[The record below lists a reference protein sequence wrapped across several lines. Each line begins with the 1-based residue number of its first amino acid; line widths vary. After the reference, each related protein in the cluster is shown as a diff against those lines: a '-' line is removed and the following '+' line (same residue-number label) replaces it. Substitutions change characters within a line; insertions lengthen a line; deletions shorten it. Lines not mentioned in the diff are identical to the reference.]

1 MQEIIKKYEKKIQDK
16 NTKRRKLKIVTAIA
30 SLAVVC
36 IVLWALILPGVA
48 MSGQPKCGKE
58 EHRHSDACYTE
69 KLTCGQKETDGHTHT
84 DACYK
89 TEKKL
94 ICGQEESETHQHT
107 DACYQEEKTLI
118 CGKQEEAAHHHTAAC
133 YTKELTCGKEEHTHT
148 DECYSDPTADVENED
163 SWTTTFRHA
172 ELGDDWGKNVAAIAE
187 TQIGYRESSNNYS
200 VSENREHKGYTRY
213 TAWYGDYYK
222 DWDTAFAAFCIHYAG
237 VPDDAFPTDIKAD
250 EWIKKLQEKDWY
262 ADTTSEDYQV
272 GDLIFLHK
280 KNQETDTQVGVIS
293 KIFEKGGKTYIQT
306 IEGNC
311 DNQVKKNEY
320 AADDE
325 NISDYGLLCKAQMKY
340 KADQMAQENAKSE
353 AKARK
358 SATKKASAPVQT
370 QAADEGDGEDR
381 AVFYSDDVNEKSTID
396 ERVTV
401 NVSAKDAVAN
411 GENGQTLYVN
421 VNSTCSNSQ
430 IDATKVRIDITDLPD
445 GVTLAGFSDN
455 KMTIHYGN
463 NNSQTMDIEL
473 NEENGKK
480 YVEFTQPAGA
490 TVNFDLTFNSENGIM
505 GKESQVTVTPTIV
518 NKTDKDKCSGP
529 VILTWTGKN
538 TWRNL
543 QKTVNKKKITVSK
556 SDNNK
561 DQLVGKLYYTITAE
575 QANGDGKG
583 DKGAIWTKEVTVT
596 DTLTLPSGMKFPDG
610 VYVDNDQKVI
620 KDKDGKILFSFTN
633 LDKEKIQSIELKGN
647 QIKYKVTIPNPH
659 MENGVPTKEMENINL
674 KCELD
679 VSRIV
684 VKANY
689 TSQDQAEKDKIVNE
703 ATIDTTAYK
712 GQDKYKDTKR
722 VESYPELSTGFEF
735 TKKADKKEVK
745 AGDTIEYTITVKNT
759 GNLLMSGKD
768 KDENPIYVTDELPKY
783 LVLTDEQKKELEDKG
798 ATIEDGVIKWE
809 PGEIQAGKTKEI
821 KFKVNVASLEKMKDV
836 EKIENTASYSGETK
850 TSIVKYKKPKLE
862 IKKTSDKK
870 QVSNGDTITYT
881 VTIENQED
889 SETLEQ
895 VIEDSLQNGL
905 IFQDMV
911 DKNGK
916 ILPLTTD
923 VKFNAESKIEQNIG
937 QHEVQLTRD
946 GQKLTWTLGKL
957 KPNEK
962 ITLYYTCKVDTDKL
976 DSGKN
981 QISNSAKS
989 NTTGENSGSTD
1000 TNVNNP
1006 ISVDKKVND
1015 TDGGGTYN
1023 NGETLDYSIKIN
1035 NAEGAEASKK
1045 KDIILTDQLPAGLI
1059 PEGYTLYTYTNP
1071 NGKTWGV
1078 DLTESDL
1085 EEVNVTFQEYVT
1097 NWDSYHGYLYTII
1110 NGEIVR
1116 VTKSYE
1122 WENGGKLNKVKLEW
1136 YIGSMQPGQTIT
1148 KSYQTK
1154 IYMNDSQIEK
1164 GNKLKYT
1171 NNATVGGVSDSV
1183 TIYGKDTRGVIK
1195 LTKQVKGDIKYDQ
1208 LTDEQKK
1215 SIRFKITC
1223 NDPFYMKEISLADFS
1238 RTESEKAEYILSKLP
1253 YGEYTIEE
1261 ISSNIE
1267 GLNNTVT
1274 IEGGDSGKVTG
1285 NSIRVTLSDTNNKQ
1299 KAEIKIKNEYE
1310 NADTAKI
1317 DIQKSVWEISDNSN
1331 QWSYTALSNK
1341 YIFDKSGNKGDDK
1354 GNYVI
1359 YNISVVNTGKKD
1371 TTIKD
1376 LVDELPEG
1384 IKFVGIKGNPWYP
1397 IPSSFS
1403 NSITTDYGMDA
1414 INNLNGADL
1423 VIGKEIKVT
1432 SQSENLVNFQIGGKN
1447 GMTLSKGKAITFLV
1461 MCKVDPNVTLDIPL
1475 ENTAKLIVDSNV
1487 EYKEYGEIKMTGTK
1501 DDGYQNNG
1509 DTTDEG
1515 VNSEG
1520 KYKGKRVISSSVSIM
1535 PTKAVVPGIKKTA
1548 KAYIATGKKGKDMEE
1563 ITDANKKN
1571 NIQPQAT
1578 VKWEVELLNDGTV
1591 PIREYTVKDEV
1602 DLPFYILRKEDAKEL
1617 EITDAE
1623 FKVFHIEIKDSNNNT
1638 RIIKDLSE
1646 EVWKQ
1651 IGTEEQRSITLN
1663 IKDPELSIPVGGKAV
1678 FTVYTKNDHFANAI
1692 YNNDAVFTPTVD
1704 NNAKFDANS
1713 VRTGELVSDSKGIY
1727 TGVKASDS
1735 VYALGDYGSFS
1746 WKTIEEKENAKNHG
1760 VGYDSQNNYISIDDE
1775 NSDKKVVYSNNIEN
1789 VSKNDFHDMVITDLM
1804 PYRGDTGVLNQNARG
1819 SQFTVDYNGNMK
1831 IYLKANESDQNPKK
1845 LVEGKDYTIQ
1855 YSSKVSFTDEEM
1867 RGELGAEWHGN
1878 WENGDKSFCIVMSRE
1893 FILKPEKILTT
1904 QYEGSISG
1912 NANPGEIAWNSF
1924 GYRYNAENTNIHQY
1938 TELRAEPPKVG
1949 LKIQNKPTIEK
1960 EVVDGNG
1967 NTQKYDEDKKFTFAI
1982 YKGEEITGTPLTTFK
1997 ICQGGSIK
2005 LNSLKNNRVAILQ
2018 KGQKYTVTETDTNG
2032 YTFVGVGSKGET
2044 LNSKNKYTFTYTTD
2058 NNFTIVFRNRYES
2071 YRLPS
2076 TGGTGTTGYLAGGAA
2091 LMCLA
2096 AMLYGY
2102 QLRRKRERGTM

>member
-16 NTKRRKLKIVTAIA
+16 NAKRRKLKIVTAIA

-133 YTKELTCGKEEHTHT
+133 YTRELTCGKEEHTHT

-237 VPDDAFPTDIKAD
+237 VPNDAFPTDIKAD

-262 ADTTSEDYQV
+262 ADKTSEDYQV

-293 KIFEKGGKTYIQT
+293 KIFEKDGKTYIQT

-325 NISDYGLLCKAQMKY
+325 NISGYGLLCKAQMKY
-340 KADQMAQENAKSE
+340 KADQMVQENAKSE

-358 SATKKASAPVQT
+358 AAAKKASAPVQT
-370 QAADEGDGEDR
+370 QNADEGDGEDS
-381 AVFYSDDVNEKSTID
+381 AVFYSDDNVNAKSTID

-401 NVSAKDAVAN
+401 NVSAKDTVAN

-421 VNSTCSNSQ
+421 VNSTCSNPE
-430 IDATKVRIDITDLPD
+430 IDGTKVRIDITNLPD

-463 NNSQTMDIEL
+463 NNSQTMEIEL
-473 NEENGKK
+473 KEENGKK

-505 GKESQVTVTPTIV
+505 GKESKVTVTPTIE
-518 NKTDKDKCSGP
+518 NATDKDKCSNP
-529 VILTWTGKN
+529 VTLTWTGNN

-543 QKTVNKKKITVSK
+543 QKTVDKEKITVSK
-556 SDNNK
+556 GENNK
-561 DQLVGKLYYTITAE
+561 DQLDGKLYYTITAE

-596 DTLTLPSGMKFPDG
+596 DTLTLPNGMKFPDG
-610 VYVDNDQKVI
+610 VYVDQDQKVI
-620 KDKDGKILFSFTN
+620 RDKDKNILFSFTN
-633 LDKEKIQSIELKGN
+633 LDKEKIQSIKLEGN
-647 QIKYKVTIPNPH
+647 QIKYIVTIPNPH
-659 MENGVPTKEMENINL
+659 MKNGVPTEEMENINL

-679 VSRIV
+679 VSKIV
-684 VKANY
+684 VKENY
-689 TSQDQAEKDKIVNE
+689 TSQDQARQDKIINE
-703 ATIDTTAYK
+703 ATIKTTAYK
-712 GQDKYKDTKR
+712 GSDKYEDTKR
-722 VESYPELSTGFEF
+722 VESYPELSTGFTL
-735 TKKADKKEVK
+735 TKKADKEGESVK

-768 KDENPIYVTDELPKY
+768 KDGNPIYVTDKLPKY
-783 LVLTDEQKKELEDKG
+783 LVLTDEQKKKLEDQG
-798 ATIEDGVIKWE
+798 ATIENGVIKWA
-809 PGEIQAGKTKEI
+809 PGKIQAGESKEI
-821 KFKVNVASLEKMKDV
+821 KFKVNVASLEAMKDV
-836 EKIENTASYSGETK
+836 GNNTKIENKASYFGTTDPSK
-850 TSIVKYKKPKLE
+850 VYYKKPKLE
-862 IKKTSDKK
+862 IKKTSNKDK
-870 QVSNGDTITYT
+870 VSNGDTITYT
-881 VTIENQED
+881 VTIENKED
-889 SETLEQ
+889 FETLEQ

-905 IFQDMV
+905 IFKNMV
-911 DKNGK
+911 DENGK
-916 ILPLTTD
+916 ILSLTD
-923 VKFNAESKIEQNIG
+923 GKFNAESTANSGK
-937 QHEVQLTRD
+937 HEVQLKQD
-946 GQKLTWTLGKL
+946 GQKLIWTLGKL
-957 KPNEK
+957 APNEK

-976 DSGKN
+976 DSGKK

-1000 TNVNNP
+1000 TSVNNP
-1006 ISVDKKVND
+1006 ISVDKKVNN

-1023 NGETLDYSIKIN
+1023 NGEILDYSITIK
-1035 NAEGAEASKK
+1035 NAKGEEASKK
-1045 KDIILTDQLPAGLI
+1045 KDIVLTDQLPAGLI
-1059 PEGYTLYTYTNP
+1059 PEGYTLYTKP

-1078 DLTESDL
+1078 DLKESDL
-1085 EEVNVTFQEYVT
+1085 IKENVTFQKYVT
-1097 NWDSYHGYLYTII
+1097 NWAPYYEHDLYTII

-1116 VTKSYE
+1116 VTQSYK
-1122 WENGGKLNKVKLEW
+1122 NDGKLNKVKLEW
-1136 YIGSMQPGQTIT
+1136 YIGSMQPGETIT
-1148 KSYQTK
+1148 KSYKTK
-1154 IYMNDSQIEK
+1154 IYMNDSQIET
-1164 GNKLKYT
+1164 GNKLTYT
-1171 NNATVGGVSDSV
+1171 NTATAGGVSDSV
-1183 TIYGKDTRGVIK
+1183 TIYGKDRRGVIK
-1195 LTKQVKGDIKYDQ
+1195 LTKQVRGDIKYDQ
-1208 LTDEQKK
+1208 LTDAQKQ

-1223 NDPFYMKEISLADFS
+1223 NNPLYMKEISLADFS
-1238 RTESEKAEYILSKLP
+1238 RTGSKTAEYILSKLP

-1285 NSIRVTLSDTNNKQ
+1285 NSVRVTLSDTNNKQ
-1299 KAEIKIKNEYE
+1299 KAEITIKNEYE
-1310 NADTAKI
+1310 NADTAKV
-1317 DIQKSVWEISDNSN
+1317 DIQKSVWGIRDNSD
-1331 QWSYTALSNK
+1331 QWHYTALSNK
-1341 YIFDKSGNKGDDK
+1341 SMFDISSNKGNYT

-1359 YNISVVNTGKKD
+1359 YNISVINTGNKD
-1371 TTIKD
+1371 TLIKD
-1376 LVDELPEG
+1376 LIDELPEG
-1384 IKFVGIKGNPWYP
+1384 MEFVGIRSDLWNSTPADFINETTTNIEGTGDKTNLNK
-1397 IPSSFS
+1397 SSLV
-1403 NSITTDYGMDA
+1403 NGVQIKVVNTTTDK
-1414 INNLNGADL
+1414 I
-1423 VIGKEIKVT
+1423 
-1432 SQSENLVNFQIGGKN
+1432 SFQIGGKN
-1447 GMTLSKGKAITFLV
+1447 GTKLKKGKAITFFV
-1461 MCKVDPNVTLDIPL
+1461 MCKVDPNVTLDVPL
-1475 ENTAKLIVDSNV
+1475 ENTANLIVDSNV
-1487 EYKEYGEIKMTGTK
+1487 EYKEYGEIKMKGTK

-1509 DTTDEG
+1509 GTTDEG
-1515 VNSEG
+1515 INSD
-1520 KYKGKRVISSSVSIM
+1520 GKRVISSSVSIM

-1548 KAYIATGKKGKDMEE
+1548 KAYIATGKKGKDIEE

-1591 PIREYTVKDEV
+1591 PIKEYTVKDEV
-1602 DLPFYILRKEDAKEL
+1602 DSPFYILRKKDAEDL
-1617 EITDAE
+1617 EIKDE
-1623 FKVFHIEIKDSNNNT
+1623 KYKVFRIEIKDSYNNT
-1638 RIIKDLSE
+1638 IKTKNLSE
-1646 EVWKQ
+1646 NVWNQ
-1651 IGTEEQRSITLN
+1651 IGTNKQQSITLN
-1663 IKDPELSIPVGGKAV
+1663 INDTDLIIPVGGKAV
-1678 FTVYTKNDHFANAI
+1678 FTVYTKNDDYANAI

-1704 NNAKFDANS
+1704 NNARFDANS
-1713 VRTGELVSDSKGIY
+1713 VKTGELVSDSTGRY

-1746 WKTIEEKENAKNHG
+1746 WKTIEEKANATNHG

-1804 PYRGDTGVLNQNARG
+1804 PYRGDTGVLNQNDRG
-1819 SQFTVDYNGNMK
+1819 SQFTVDYLGNMK
-1831 IYLKANESDQNPKK
+1831 IYLKANESDQNPVE
-1845 LVEGKDYTIQ
+1845 LVKDQDYTIK

-1867 RGELGAEWHGN
+1867 RGNLGDEWHDN
-1878 WENGDKSFCIVMSRE
+1878 WEDGDKSFCIVMNRDSFKLE
-1893 FILKPEKILTT
+1893 PGKILTT
-1904 QYEGSISG
+1904 QYEGLISG
-1912 NANPGEIAWNSF
+1912 DANPGEIAWNSF
-1924 GYRYNAENTNIHQY
+1924 GYRYNAKNTNAQQY

-1960 EVVDGNG
+1960 EVVDGDG
-1967 NTQKYDEDKKFTFAI
+1967 NTQKYDEHKKFTFAI
-1982 YKGEEITGTPLTTFK
+1982 YEGEEITGTPLTTFE

-2005 LNSLKNNRVAILQ
+2005 LNSLKNNGVAILQ
-2018 KGQKYTVTETDTNG
+2018 KGHKYTVTETDTNG

-2044 LNSKNKYTFTYTTD
+2044 LNSTNKYTFTYTTD
-2058 NNFTIVFRNRYES
+2058 NDFTIVFRNRYES

-2076 TGGTGTTGYLAGGAA
+2076 TGGRGTTGYLAGGAA